1 MGLMGL
7 GLGLVKIRV
16 RVSKD
21 RVRVRIA
28 IMHIVLR
35 CRTGSLS
42 SCAELD
48 SGFEAVFR
56 SFPLGLGLGLE
67 YGLCTI
73 EVCECHTRVKVSC
86 ERGDAWE

>member
-1 MGLMGL
+1 MVCVPLRYVSVTLESKFRVRGAMRGND
-7 GLGLVKIRV
+7 GRDAVIRV
-16 RVSKD
+16 

-56 SFPLGLGLGLE
+56 SFP
-67 YGLCTI
+67 
-73 EVCECHTRVKVSC
+73 
-86 ERGDAWE
+86 